1 MYQDPDYEEYSP
13 NLRSTTK
20 GTDPHETDKINAELI
35 WTTERSSGNSSV
47 HLDESLKEEHETNI
61 VPPVISDKITHDSD
75 DLPNF
80 SNMTES
86 SVMSETTYRYDN
98 GTTAFSPNENNPNET
113 RRREDLENATASDV
127 TEELQQDV
135 PPRRD
140 ESTSMSDNSISGNA
154 SHRSLSSNESTT
166 SEKNEL
172 ISTTTISETAE
183 DDEIRDNDEDADG
196 LIDENEEN
204 DSIGNN
210 NVLDNC
216 SAIS

>member
-20 GTDPHETDKINAELI
+20 GTDPLETDKINAELI
-35 WTTERSSGNSSV
+35 WTTEEWSSGNGSV
-47 HLDESLKEEHETNI
+47 HLEESLKEEHETNI

-86 SVMSETTYRYDN
+86 SAMSETTYDN

-140 ESTSMSDNSISGNA
+140 ESTSMSDNFISGNA
-154 SHRSLSSNESTT
+154 SHRALSSNESTT
-166 SEKNEL
+166 SEIKNEF
-172 ISTTTISETAE
+172 ISTTSISETAG
-183 DDEIRDNDEDADG
+183 DDEIRDNDEDADS

-210 NVLDNC
+210 NVLDTF
-216 SAIS
+216 SS